1 MRSLTDW
8 LNLLETRHPVEI
20 DLGLERVAE
29 VYQNLG
35 VVRPAPT
42 VITVGGTNGKGSCVA
57 LLETLLSAAGLR
69 VGSYTS
75 PHILQFNERFRI
87 DQSNVTDEF
96 LCEAFEQIEI
106 ARGDISLSYFEFT
119 TLAGFWLF
127 NHSQVDVAILEVG
140 LGGRLDA
147 VNLVDSDISVIT
159 SIDLDHESYLGSTLE
174 SVAYE
179 KAAIARPN
187 CPLICGEIN
196 PPVNLADEFEKYH
209 CQPLWLGRDFRL
221 ELKDGVMQGSVI
233 SRKKSLSLVDMPVS
247 GLPLPSV
254 ACALQA
260 FYCLKDRLRLSL
272 IDTKLHRIV
281 DETALSGR
289 YQRLNVMDRQ
299 LIFDVAHNPAAAQLL
314 AMRLKREGVS
324 SCVAVTAMMK
334 DKAIEQIV
342 EPINLLVSEWFIGD
356 LPELPR
362 AAKAEQLQQLL
373 YNAGA
378 KARCESSVGAAL
390 KGAIENTQQG
400 AVILVFGSFFTVA
413 AAFEWLKNRGIEL

>member
-8 LNLLETRHPVEI
+8 LSLLETRHPVEI

-57 LLETLLSAAGLR
+57 LLESLFSATGLR
-69 VGSYTS
+69 VGTYTS

-87 DQSNVTDEF
+87 DQCNVTDEL
-96 LCEAFEQIEI
+96 LCEAFEQIDQ
-106 ARGDISLSYFEFT
+106 ARGGISLSYFEFT

-127 NHSQVDVAILEVG
+127 NHTQVDVAILEVG

-147 VNLVDSDISVIT
+147 VNLVDADISVIT
-159 SIDLDHESYLGSTLE
+159 SIDLDHESYLGSTRE

-187 CPLICGEIN
+187 CPLICGEMN
-196 PPVNLADEFEKYH
+196 PPANLVSEFKKYH
-209 CQPLWLGRDFRL
+209 CQPLWLGSDFCL
-221 ELKDGVMQGSVI
+221 EIKDDVMLGRVTSGGQ
-233 SRKKSLSLVDMPVS
+233 SLNLVDLPVS

-254 ACALQA
+254 ACALQV
-260 FYCLKDRLRLSL
+260 FYCLKDRLPLSL
-272 IDTKLHRIV
+272 ADTELHRIV
-281 DETALSGR
+281 GETVLPGR
-289 YQRLNVMDRQ
+289 FQRLNVMGRE

-314 AMRLKREGVS
+314 AARLKREGVT
-324 SCVAVTAMMK
+324 SCIAVTAMMK
-334 DKAIEQIV
+334 DKAIEQVI
-342 EPINLLVSEWFIGD
+342 EFINPLVDEWFVGD

-378 KARCESSVGAAL
+378 KARSESSVGAAL
-390 KGAIENTQQG
+390 KDAIENTQQG
-400 AVILVFGSFFTVA
+400 ATILVFGSFFTVA